1 MHAGRPPPPGSVAV
15 PATQARFA
23 VFLSKECRCR
33 ASRKGKSVMGTI
45 LIIVLVILLLG
56 GFGGYH
62 GYNRYGGTG
71 LGGVL
76 GLVLI
81 VLLVLWLAGGLHA

>member
-1 MHAGRPPPPGSVAV
+1 MPIPLGLPERILRPIVFVRNWIRQRGTRRWAWV
-15 PATQARFA
+15 P
-23 VFLSKECRCR
+23 KEIGM
-33 ASRKGKSVMGTI
+33 STI

-62 GYNRYGGTG
+62 GYNRYGGPG

-81 VLLVLWLAGGLHA
+81 VFLVLWLVGGVQI

>member
-1 MHAGRPPPPGSVAV
+1 MGAAGRSPQPKAAAWRSIQQTTAACG
-15 PATQARFA
+15 
-23 VFLSKECRCR
+23 
-33 ASRKGKSVMGTI
+33 RKDGVMTTI
-45 LIIVLVILLLG
+45 LIIVLVVLLLG

-76 GLVLI
+76 GLVLV